1 MPPWFL
7 SHHPFFSLESCAVP
21 ILFVGESGEIEENLT
36 VQLAQVLSEE
46 LESCTFDRV
55 SSLDQ
60 IVDSRIRL
68 ILVGLEEAG
77 QASIVD
83 DLLSHP
89 AVVNRIPVVIFARSP
104 SGDQILRWMQLG
116 SLAVESWPCQA
127 SRIAFLL
134 DYLTVGRRTKAPV
147 REAAERLGGPNIGDQ
162 IVCESQVMRRLIGQ
176 VGRVAPLDVNVLLGG
191 ETGVGKTR
199 IARLLHE
206 HSKRN
211 DSPFLVVNC
220 GALPENLLE
229 SELFGH
235 KRGAF
240 TGADVERKGR
250 FEEVG
255 EGTLFL
261 DEIDSIPIASQ
272 CKLLR
277 AIENR
282 LFEPLGS
289 NQSIKFRGRIVAACN
304 SPLERLIEK
313 GLFRADLFY
322 RLGVVDLH
330 VAPLRDRREDIRPIA
345 EATLAEYA
353 SRNKLHVK
361 SISQEVIDLLE
372 IYPWPGNV
380 RQLKNVIE
388 CSASF
393 CFGEQIELSDLSGR
407 WVDEARKSRTA
418 ESTAIPAEALPPE
431 VEANKY
437 SLADC
442 RARVE
447 ADKIV
452 SVLREVGNNRTKAAM
467 QLGISRTMLY
477 KKIAK
482 YGLGMPANART

>member
-1 MPPWFL
+1 M
-7 SHHPFFSLESCAVP
+7 P
-21 ILFVGESGEIEENLT
+21 ILFIGESGEIEENLT
-36 VQLAQVLSEE
+36 VQLDQVLSEE
-46 LESCTFDRV
+46 LERCTFDQV
-55 SSLDQ
+55 ACLDQ
-60 IVDSRIRL
+60 IVDSRIRM
-68 ILVGLEEAG
+68 ILVGVEDESQVEL
-77 QASIVD
+77 VD
-83 DLLSHP
+83 RLLTHP
-89 AVVNRIPVVIFARSP
+89 SVVNRIPLVIFARSP

-116 SLAVESWPCQA
+116 SLAVELWPCPS
-127 SRIAFLL
+127 SRVAFLL
-134 DYLTVGRRTKAPV
+134 DYLTVGRRTEARAGCDAKA
-147 REAAERLGGPNIGDQ
+147 RQRRRKNNDGDQ
-162 IVCESQVMRRLIGQ
+162 IVCASPAMQRLITQ

-206 HSKRN
+206 ESTRN
-211 DSPFLVVNC
+211 DSPFLAVNC

-235 KRGAF
+235 RRGAF
-240 TGADVERKGR
+240 TGADSERKGR

-289 NQSIKFRGRIVAACN
+289 NQSIKFRGRIVTACN

-322 RLGVVDLH
+322 RLGVVDLL
-330 VAPLRDRREDIRPIA
+330 VSPLRERRADIRPIA
-345 EATLAEYA
+345 EATLAAY
-353 SRNKLHVK
+353 STRNKLRVS

-372 IYPWPGNV
+372 VYPWPGNV

-388 CSASF
+388 SSASL
-393 CFGEQIELSDLSGR
+393 CYGEQIELSDLSGR
-407 WVDEARKSRTA
+407 WVDEARKSGTA
-418 ESTAIPAEALPPE
+418 QSAGNPADFLQPT
-431 VEANKY
+431 VEADQV

-447 ADKIV
+447 SDKIV

-482 YGLGMPANART
+482 YGLAMPAAKART